1 MDDLRNENVVK
12 ESALNE
18 SVQNESAVNQSAL
31 NASASSAQVPSERK
45 ESGVLT
51 VYKKKSTFKG
61 AGDEDFWYSA
71 TRSDGS
77 SVICKFKCTIP
88 MDSLA
93 FEIYDIVGTAK
104 KKEVEVKGEKY
115 TNYTYYITDCKFQE
129 IKGEPLP
136 F

>member
-1 MDDLRNENVVK
+1 MEDLRNEIEEKKVVT
-12 ESALNE
+12 SAD
-18 SVQNESAVNQSAL
+18 V
-31 NASASSAQVPSERK
+31 ASENASSAQVPSERK

-88 MDSLA
+88 IDSLA

>member
-1 MDDLRNENVVK
+1 MDDLRNEFEGKEIK
-12 ESALNE
+12 ESAQSVNE
-18 SVQNESAVNQSAL
+18 
-31 NASASSAQVPSERK
+31 SASSAQVPSERK

-77 SVICKFKCTIP
+77 SVICKFKCAITI
-88 MDSLA
+88 DSLA